1 MGTRADTGDRPRLV
15 LEVERLD
22 VGRSGETDR
31 ERRACDGV
39 KPGDCSVLLECV
51 RFAALA
57 VREPADALADPL

>member
-22 VGRSGETDR
+22 VGRSGDTDR
-31 ERRACDGV
+31 ERRAWAGV
-39 KPGDCSVLLECV
+39 KPDDCSVLLESV

-57 VREPADALADPL
+57 VREPADGFADPL